1 MTLAWLEREIMQPVP
16 VPRLLV
22 ELPSWSDTFI
32 SNLRDT
38 ISPER
43 LPQLELHS
51 APAPFWPDVF
61 VKRDLPWTR
70 FLQSGACHAI
80 AFAILVGFT
89 RLFALQPQVVAKP
102 AFDHAQV
109 VYYQPSEYLPPLDTR
124 IAKAA
129 QSQKADPELFRQPII
144 SVPSEADNRFQTIVT
159 PPSVKL
165 KHDVAVANIVA
176 WSDRMQKPHLAIPP
190 VPLTPAAEITRIA
203 PQMANPVVTPPP
215 DATHL
220 AHSRDSLTLQDSVV
234 APPPDLT
241 ASRSAPVFEAVQSVL
256 IAPPPSVENTS
267 NRVLGDLNIGRSAV
281 INPAPQLAVGEQ
293 RALAGGRLSAAGGA
307 PQVVAPPPSLSAAG
321 SAGGPGRV
329 IALSLNPAIG
339 APPAPP
345 SGNRRGAF
353 AATPEGHAG
362 ATGTPGSSG
371 GKGTGNAANGKGRTE
386 LPSGLYVGSA
396 SVKTSPV
403 AGAPGVQSS
412 TQVNPNL
419 LASAS
424 PPRVTSAPGRA
435 MQPGNPAKL
444 SEAERAVFGDR
455 KFYSLTLNMPN
466 LNSAGGSWV
475 IRFAEL
481 KQDAKA
487 PPADLSQPMA
497 TRKVDPAYPLQLMRE
512 NVSGTVILYAVI
524 HADGT
529 VGNVRVLR
537 GVDERLDQFASQAV
551 AQWQF
556 QPATKNGAP
565 VEVEATFQ
573 IPFRPARVGS
583 NF

>member
-203 PQMANPVVTPPP
+203 PNGEPGGHA
-215 DATHL
+215 A
-220 AHSRDSLTLQDSVV
+220 AGRDSS
-234 APPPDLT
+234 
-241 ASRSAPVFEAVQSVL
+241 
-256 IAPPPSVENTS
+256 
-267 NRVLGDLNIGRSAV
+267 
-281 INPAPQLAVGEQ
+281 
-293 RALAGGRLSAAGGA
+293 
-307 PQVVAPPPSLSAAG
+307 
-321 SAGGPGRV
+321 GP
-329 IALSLNPAIG
+329 
-339 APPAPP
+339 
-345 SGNRRGAF
+345 
-353 AATPEGHAG
+353 
-362 ATGTPGSSG
+362 
-371 GKGTGNAANGKGRTE
+371 
-386 LPSGLYVGSA
+386 
-396 SVKTSPV
+396 
-403 AGAPGVQSS
+403 
-412 TQVNPNL
+412 
-419 LASAS
+419 
-424 PPRVTSAPGRA
+424 
-435 MQPGNPAKL
+435 
-444 SEAERAVFGDR
+444 
-455 KFYSLTLNMPN
+455 
-466 LNSAGGSWV
+466 
-475 IRFAEL
+475 
-481 KQDAKA
+481 
-487 PPADLSQPMA
+487 
-497 TRKVDPAYPLQLMRE
+497 
-512 NVSGTVILYAVI
+512 
-524 HADGT
+524 
-529 VGNVRVLR
+529 
-537 GVDERLDQFASQAV
+537 
-551 AQWQF
+551 
-556 QPATKNGAP
+556 
-565 VEVEATFQ
+565 
-573 IPFRPARVGS
+573 
-583 NF
+583 